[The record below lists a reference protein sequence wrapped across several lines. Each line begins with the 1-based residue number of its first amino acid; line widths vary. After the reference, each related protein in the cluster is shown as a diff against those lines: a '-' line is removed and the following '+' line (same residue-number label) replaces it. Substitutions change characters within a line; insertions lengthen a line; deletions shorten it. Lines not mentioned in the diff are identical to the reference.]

1 MPACEFSLD
10 GVKTFAY
17 SLLELILRADSRRVA
32 RQEDRPGGAGAKR
45 RSVRISKR
53 SLLHAVSL
61 NNKKNDDHYRWIRQS
76 GLLATI
82 PFLLAVPPIVGVVI
96 GRWLDERFG
105 TGPLFT
111 VILLIFG
118 FIAGIREVAAVLK
131 KADSDTKTKKSK
143 GP

>member
-1 MPACEFSLD
+1 M
-10 GVKTFAY
+10 
-17 SLLELILRADSRRVA
+17 RV
-32 RQEDRPGGAGAKR
+32 
-45 RSVRISKR
+45 SKR

-131 KADSDTKTKKSK
+131 KADSDTKTKKNK